1 MILAYE
7 QDVTERYFLFS
18 QGSNGADKNE
28 FISQFTCL
36 QPSLFVDHKRWN
48 G

>member
-7 QDVTERYFLFS
+7 QDVRERYFLFS

-28 FISQFTCL
+28 FCL
-36 QPSLFVDHKRWN
+36 QPSLFVDHKR
-48 G
+48 